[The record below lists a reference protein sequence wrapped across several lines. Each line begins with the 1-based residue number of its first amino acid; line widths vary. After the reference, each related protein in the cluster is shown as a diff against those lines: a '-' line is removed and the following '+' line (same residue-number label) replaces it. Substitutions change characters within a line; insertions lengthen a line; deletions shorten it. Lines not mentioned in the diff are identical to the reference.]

1 MVSASPLTRSS
12 HHAGEDFAKLQA
24 ARRALDAKHGA
35 KSLAPSRRHG
45 VLPYTPE
52 QLFTLVGDV
61 EAYPQFVPWITAMR
75 TWNGRADALV
85 STVDAEAQVGFSFLR
100 EKFATRV
107 RRDATALTVDVS
119 LLYGPF
125 KRLSN
130 QWRFVPNET
139 GTTVEFVIDF
149 AFKSSA
155 AGRDAGRQYRQ
166 GGQQAD
172 RLLRGPRPDDLRAED
187 LAGTCPRGVSPSAG
201 SALEHGDT
209 PQGHCPRSWRS
220 SAP

>member
-1 MVSASPLTRSS
+1 LHRHVVTR
-12 HHAGEDFAKLQA
+12 L
-24 ARRALDAKHGA
+24 
-35 KSLAPSRRHG
+35 
-45 VLPYTPE
+45 LPYTPE

-107 RRDATALTVDVS
+107 RRDAAALTVDVS

-130 QWRFVPNET
+130 QWRFLPNEA

-149 AFKSSA
+149 AFKSRMLDAMLA
-155 AGRDAGRQYRQ
+155 ANIDKAASKLIGCFE
-166 GGQQAD
+166 D
-172 RLLRGPRPDDLRAED
+172 RARTIYGPK
-187 LAGTCPRGVSPSAG
+187 T
-201 SALEHGDT
+201 
-209 PQGHCPRSWRS
+209 
-220 SAP
+220 

>member
-1 MVSASPLTRSS
+1 LHRHVVTR
-12 HHAGEDFAKLQA
+12 
-24 ARRALDAKHGA
+24 
-35 KSLAPSRRHG
+35 
-45 VLPYTPE
+45 VLPYAPE

-75 TWNGRADALV
+75 TWNGRADAQV

-107 RRDATALTVDVS
+107 RRDAAALTVDVS

-130 QWRFVPNET
+130 QWRFVPHEA

-149 AFKSSA
+149 AFKSKILDAMLA
-155 AGRDAGRQYRQ
+155 ANL
-166 GGQQAD
+166 D
-172 RLLRGPRPDDLRAED
+172 RAANTLIGCFEDRARVIYGPKA
-187 LAGTCPRGVSPSAG
+187 
-201 SALEHGDT
+201 
-209 PQGHCPRSWRS
+209 
-220 SAP
+220 